1 MSPASVNPLP
11 HYNTD
16 VEQSLHLPHILPKGQ
31 SVITGYLVA
40 GVGGLWFSLN
50 DNWIP
55 DKGLIRIFLS
65 ISIFTKLAFC
75 SLYIQLCTK

>member
-16 VEQSLHLPHILPKGQ
+16 VEQILHLPHILPKGQ

-40 GVGGLWFSLN
+40 GVGGGCDS
-50 DNWIP
+50 
-55 DKGLIRIFLS
+55 
-65 ISIFTKLAFC
+65 A
-75 SLYIQLCTK
+75 